1 MATVNPSKPSFSP
14 ARKWGAGLH
23 VFFIIFLVLSVV
35 VMVNYLSH
43 DYYTRFYLSTRTR
56 NELSLRTLKLLESIT
71 NNVRV
76 TIYYDRNDSMF
87 STIADLLEEYHR
99 ANPKV
104 YVRSIDYLRDA
115 AGALQL
121 KAKYNFLNA
130 ATAKNLVIFDCDGK
144 VKPVDGNA
152 LSQYVM
158 EEVPSAEK
166 PEYRKK
172 PTAFLGESLFTA
184 ALLDVTNP
192 KPMMAYFLRGH
203 GEHLIDSGDQN
214 VGYLKFATVLQ
225 QNYIQVQSLT
235 LLGTNQV
242 PMDCNLLVIGGPTGP
257 IPEFELEKIDQY
269 LNQGGRLLALL
280 NYATAGKP
288 TGLEA
293 ILRKWGVM
301 VGPGVVRDPE
311 NSATGYDVVVSI
323 FGKHPV
329 VNPLLE
335 ERLHLQMPRPVGA
348 AEAKPG
354 SAEEF
359 KAVNLAFTGP
369 KAYMTGTEKQVVTTY
384 PVIAAVEKGAI
395 KGVITERGTT
405 RMLIVGDSI
414 FLANR
419 QIESAANRDFA
430 GYAANWLLDRTQLL
444 EGVGPRQV
452 NEYKLVMSKSQLQRA
467 QWLLL
472 GGMPG
477 AALLLGSLVW
487 LRRRR

>member
-1 MATVNPSKPSFSP
+1 MATENQLKPSFSP
-14 ARKWGAGLH
+14 GRKWGAGLH
-23 VFFIIFLVLSVV
+23 VFLIIFLVLSVV

-43 DYYTRFYLSTRTR
+43 DYYTRFYLSSRTR
-56 NELSLRTLKLLESIT
+56 NELSLRTVKLLESIT

-76 TIYYDRNDSMF
+76 TIYYDRNNPLF

-99 ANPKV
+99 VNPKV

-121 KAKYNFLNA
+121 KAKYSFLNS
-130 ATAKNLVIFDCDGK
+130 ATAKSLVIFDCDGK
-144 VKPVDGNA
+144 VKSVDGAA
-152 LSQYVM
+152 LSQYVL
-158 EEVPSAEK
+158 EEVPNPEQK
-166 PEYRKK
+166 EYRRK
-172 PTAFLGESLFTA
+172 PTAFLGETLFTA

-192 KPMMAYFLRGH
+192 KPMKAYFLRGH
-203 GEHLIDSGDQN
+203 GEHQIDSGDQN
-214 VGYLKFATVLQ
+214 IGYLKFASILQ
-225 QNYIQVQSLT
+225 QNYIQVQTLS

-242 PMDCNLLVIGGPTGP
+242 PMDCNLLVIAGPTGP
-257 IPEFELEKIDQY
+257 IPDFELEKIDQY
-269 LNQGGRLLALL
+269 LNQGGRLLLMF
-280 NYATAGKP
+280 NYSTAGKP

-293 ILRKWGVM
+293 ILKKWGVN

-311 NSATGYDVVVSI
+311 NTATGYDLVVST

-354 SAEEF
+354 PAEEP
-359 KAVNLAFTGP
+359 KAISLAFTGP
-369 KAYMTGTEKQVVTTY
+369 KSYMTGTDKQVVTTY
-384 PVIAAVEKGAI
+384 PVMAAVEKGAI

-419 QIESAANRDFA
+419 QIESAANRDFG

-444 EGVGPRQV
+444 EGVGPRQIS
-452 NEYKLVMSKSQLQRA
+452 EYKLVMSRTQLQRV

-477 AALLLGSLVW
+477 AVLLIGSLVW

>member
-1 MATVNPSKPSFSP
+1 MAADHQSKPSFSP

-23 VFFIIFLVLSVV
+23 VFFIVFLVLSVV

-43 DYYTRFYLSTRTR
+43 DYYSRLYLSTRTQS
-56 NELSLRTLKLLESIT
+56 ELSLRTVKLLESIT

-87 STIADLLEEYHR
+87 STISDLLEEYHR
-99 ANPKV
+99 VNPKI

-121 KAKYNFLNA
+121 KSKYSFLNA

-158 EEVPSAEK
+158 EEVPNPEK
-166 PEYRKK
+166 PEYRRK

-214 VGYLKFATVLQ
+214 VGYLKFVSLLQ
-225 QNYIQVQSLT
+225 QNYIQVQALS
-235 LLGTNQV
+235 LLGTSQV
-242 PMDCNLLVIGGPTGP
+242 PMDCNLLVIAGPTGP
-257 IPEFELEKIDQY
+257 IPEFELEKVDQY
-269 LNQGGRLLALL
+269 LNQGGRLLALF
-280 NYATAGKP
+280 NYASAGKP

-293 ILRKWGVM
+293 IFKKWGVI
-301 VGPGVVRDPE
+301 VGPGVVRDDE
-311 NSATGYDVVVSI
+311 NTATGYDVVVSS

-348 AEAKPG
+348 EKPG
-354 SAEEF
+354 TGAAEEP
-359 KAVNLAFTGP
+359 KALSLAFTGP
-369 KAYMTGTEKQVVTTY
+369 KAYMTGTDKRVVTTY
-384 PVIAAVEKGAI
+384 PVMAAVESGAL

-405 RMLIVGDSI
+405 RMLIVGDSV

-419 QIESAANRDFA
+419 QIESAANREFA

-444 EGVGPRQV
+444 EGVGPRQI
-452 NEYKLVMSKSQLQRA
+452 NEYKLVMSKTQLQRV
-467 QWLLL
+467 QWVLL

-477 AALLLGSLVW
+477 TILLIGSLVW